1 VVGTE
6 KTKKYT
12 LIVITLALLVAAGI
26 ILSIALGRYPISVSD
41 LIAIVRGGGTATQ
54 RALFFNVRLPRILL
68 ACMVGCSISAAGA
81 SYQGVFQ
88 NPMAAPD
95 ILGASSGAAAGA
107 SVAMLLQLSGRGIM
121 ISAFAASLATI
132 SLVMAVSKAARGNKL
147 LGIILA
153 GIMLSS
159 LANAVSSFVKLVA
172 DPYDTLPKITFWLL
186 GSLSKAKLSDV
197 PLAAVPMVIGLVP
210 LLLLRWRIN
219 LLTLSDSEARTMGV
233 NAPRTRVIV
242 IICATLITAASVA
255 VSGLIGWVG
264 LVIPH
269 LTRRLVGNNFKHLL
283 PATCLLGALFL
294 MLVDDISRNLLIT
307 EIPLGILT
315 SVVGAPFFLWL
326 ITRKREEY

>member
-1 VVGTE
+1 M
-6 KTKKYT
+6 KKYT
-12 LIVITLALLVAAGI
+12 LIVIILGVLVALGI
-26 ILSIALGRYPISVSD
+26 VLSFALGRYPISVEA
-41 LIAIVRGGGTATQ
+41 LLEIVRGGGTSTQ

-107 SVAMLLQLSGRGIM
+107 SVAILLQFSGRGIM
-121 ISAFAASLATI
+121 LTAFAASLATI
-132 SLVMAVSKAARGNKL
+132 ALVMAVSKAARGNKL

-153 GIMLSS
+153 GIMVSS
-159 LANAVSSFVKLVA
+159 LANAVTSFVKIVA
-172 DPYDTLPKITFWLL
+172 DPYNTLPEITFWLL
-186 GSLSKAKLSDV
+186 GSLKKTNLSDV
-197 PLAAVPMVIGLVP
+197 PLAALPMAIGLIP

-233 NAPRTRVIV
+233 NASRTRVIV
-242 IICATLITAASVA
+242 IVCATLITAASVA

-269 LTRRLVGNNFKHLL
+269 LTRRLVGNNFRHLL
-283 PATCLLGALFL
+283 PASMLGGALFL
-294 MLVDDISRNLLIT
+294 LLVDDISRNLLVT